1 LILAGLAVG
10 PNVATMRRA
19 APGLFYLVVLLVA
32 LLAIGR
38 SHGIETP
45 VGTRTSVKMLGL
57 DPAGVFLGK
66 SIALLVELAATSI
79 VLLVGVVLFFHV
91 RALGAIEAVPSI
103 ILALAAVAAAGTIYG
118 VLVAD
123 SSAQATLLPIIVLP
137 PLAGVL
143 IAGEEA
149 FAGVLTGS
157 STLRWVVFLA
167 AAAVAYAALG
177 VLLYGVAEETS

>member
-1 LILAGLAVG
+1 
-10 PNVATMRRA
+10 
-19 APGLFYLVVLLVA
+19 
-32 LLAIGR
+32 
-38 SHGIETP
+38 
-45 VGTRTSVKMLGL
+45 
-57 DPAGVFLGK
+57 
-66 SIALLVELAATSI
+66 
-79 VLLVGVVLFFHV
+79 LFFHV